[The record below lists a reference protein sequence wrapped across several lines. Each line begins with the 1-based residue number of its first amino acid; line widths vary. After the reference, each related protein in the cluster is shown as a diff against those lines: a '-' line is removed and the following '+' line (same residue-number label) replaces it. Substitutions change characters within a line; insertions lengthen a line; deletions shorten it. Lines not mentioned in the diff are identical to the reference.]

1 MLTRPPATRRDRGSS
16 LMLMPAAV
24 LVFVILAAIC
34 VDFAAVHLGQRELTI
49 AAQGAVN
56 DAVAVGFDESAFY
69 DSGIDRLDWEDASE
83 AALQSLA
90 VNAPEADVLDLRP
103 VGDDRI
109 LIEVELYV
117 DTIFAK
123 AVPGG
128 PRTIRVTATATAVLA
143 G

>member
-1 MLTRPPATRRDRGSS
+1 VLTRRRERGSS

-56 DAVAVGFDESAFY
+56 DAVAVGFDEDHFY
-69 DSGIDRLDWEDASE
+69 RTGEDRLDDGAARTAASE
-83 AALQSLA
+83 SLA
-90 VNAPEADVLDLRP
+90 RNAPGADVLRL
-103 VGDDRI
+103 VATEDDR
-109 LIEVELYV
+109 LEIEVALEV

-128 PRTIRVTATATAVLA
+128 PRTIRVTATASADLA